1 MKTFSTE
8 ECETGT
14 RSKIWNARARTLEFG
29 EKNCI
34 KECGDAKAKSRN
46 AATRNAKA
54 FKKAHPSL
62 VRAMCELVVINP
74 EHI

>member
-14 RSKIWNARARTLEFG
+14 QSKIWNAGARTLEF
-29 EKNCI
+29 
-34 KECGDAKAKSRN
+34 GDAKAKSRN
-46 AATRNAKA
+46 AAMRNAKA
-54 FKKAHPSL
+54 FKNTHPSL
-62 VRAMCELVVINP
+62 VQAMCELVVINP